1 VPKEHLAR
9 TDVNSS
15 SPGTEPAGGARSARD
30 GASGIGEWAV
40 DASFLRACAARLV
53 LFKKYRHHKVKRRKW
68 YSKLT
73 KKLERYHGH
82 CTILQTFGRMYLYD
96 VHCTFFKDVCQ
107 VRAFVSLSDFCNG
120 NYLHAHDKMNG
131 QSYIAAFKVANGG
144 SRCGGFEIQLA

>member
-53 LFKKYRHHKVKRRKW
+53 LFKKV
-68 YSKLT
+68 ST
-73 KKLERYHGH
+73 PQSQTAEMVLEV
-82 CTILQTFGRMYLYD
+82 D
-96 VHCTFFKDVCQ
+96 
-107 VRAFVSLSDFCNG
+107 
-120 NYLHAHDKMNG
+120 
-131 QSYIAAFKVANGG
+131 
-144 SRCGGFEIQLA
+144 